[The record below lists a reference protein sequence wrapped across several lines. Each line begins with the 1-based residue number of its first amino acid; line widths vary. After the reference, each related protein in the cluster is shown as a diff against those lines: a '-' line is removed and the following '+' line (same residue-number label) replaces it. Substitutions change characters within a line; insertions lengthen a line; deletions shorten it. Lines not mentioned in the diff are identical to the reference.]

1 MSVNLDVAVRE
12 APAVEREVAFDMARR
27 GMFAAPVLIAVTT
40 AIWGVHGGIS
50 CAFAIVLAVG
60 NLLLAAALLS
70 WAARISF
77 AAMAAVALG
86 GYIVRLAMLTVV
98 VLAVRH
104 QTWVSWLPLALTL
117 MVTHLGL
124 LLWETKFI
132 SATLAFP
139 GLKPRPQK
147 GR

>member
-1 MSVNLDVAVRE
+1 MNVDVAVRE

-27 GMFAAPVLIAVTT
+27 SLFAAPVLIGVAS
-40 AIWGVHGGIS
+40 AIWGVHGGIY

-60 NLLLAAALLS
+60 NLLVAAAMLS

-77 AAMAAVALG
+77 VAMAAVALG
-86 GYIVRLAMLTVV
+86 GYILRLAVLTIV
-98 VLAVRH
+98 VLAVRN
-104 QTWVSWLPLALTL
+104 QSWVSWLPLALTL
-117 MVTHLGL
+117 MITHLGL
-124 LLWETKFI
+124 LLWETKFV